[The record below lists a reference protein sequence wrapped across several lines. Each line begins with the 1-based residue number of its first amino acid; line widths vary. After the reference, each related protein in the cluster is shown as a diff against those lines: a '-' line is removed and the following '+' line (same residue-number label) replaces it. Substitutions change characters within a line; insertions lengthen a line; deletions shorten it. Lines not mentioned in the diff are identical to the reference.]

1 MVLILYR
8 TGWRFPGDSHSK
20 ESACNAADLG
30 SIPRSGRSPGE
41 GNGYLL
47 QHSFLE
53 NSIDRGAWWAIE
65 SMESQRVGHDWCLTL
80 SLSGWRSRFIYIF
93 KAGD

>member
-1 MVLILYR
+1 MTHTVKNL
-8 TGWRFPGDSHSK
+8 P
-20 ESACNAADLG
+20 CNAGDLG

-53 NSIDRGAWWAIE
+53 NSMDRGAWWAIE
-65 SMESQRVGHDWCLTL
+65 SMESQRVGHDLVSNTFTL
-80 SLSGWRSRFIYIF
+80 RLEIKVYLYIYTMVIQ
-93 KAGD
+93 